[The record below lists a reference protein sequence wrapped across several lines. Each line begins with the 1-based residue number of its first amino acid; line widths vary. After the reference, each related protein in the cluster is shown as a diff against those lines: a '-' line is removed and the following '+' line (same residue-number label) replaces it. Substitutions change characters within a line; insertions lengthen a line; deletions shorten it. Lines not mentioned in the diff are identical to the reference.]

1 MAEQRSRVAREGW
14 WRIGDPFVRAVARL
28 PVNVRTKLL
37 IAFVGTSLLLVAVG
51 LLGQVVLGQS
61 NDRVASVGPLQ
72 ERAVQYS
79 QLQGDAD
86 HLRAVLAV
94 NEAREFNIIWP
105 DLVPGPIRRTY
116 TLAVDLFARD
126 AADRIGARTAPDRLL
141 FTPPAEDQEILGGIK
156 DKADRLSRVLRDKVI
171 PLYGDSATIPYET
184 EEMLPLR
191 AHAEKLAFHIYQDAA
206 DLADGTRH
214 EIQDLIARNESSFA
228 SSRTLFIS
236 VAGGALFLAL
246 LAGIRPIVVA
256 DRAPPADRHSRCRD
270 RIRRLFRTRRSR

>member
-1 MAEQRSRVAREGW
+1 M
-14 WRIGDPFVRAVARL
+14 
-28 PVNVRTKLL
+28 
-37 IAFVGTSLLLVAVG
+37 
-51 LLGQVVLGQS
+51 LGQS

-191 AHAEKLAFHIYQDAA
+191 AHAEKLAIRPLPRCRGPGGWDA
-206 DLADGTRH
+206 GTR
-214 EIQDLIARNESSFA
+214 
-228 SSRTLFIS
+228 SRI
-236 VAGGALFLAL
+236 
-246 LAGIRPIVVA
+246 
-256 DRAPPADRHSRCRD
+256 
-270 RIRRLFRTRRSR
+270 